1 MVTKPYVSSSNYILK
16 MSHYKKDE
24 WCDIWDGLY
33 WRFIE
38 KNKDR
43 FKKNPR
49 MSMLVKQLEKLD
61 ENRKRI
67 IGYRAEDFLRQKTG
81 M

>member
-1 MVTKPYVSSSNYILK
+1 
-16 MSHYKKDE
+16 MSHYEKGD

-38 KNKDR
+38 KNQER

-49 MSMLVKQLEKLD
+49 MSMMVAQLNKLSPD
-61 ENRKRI
+61 RKRI
-67 IGYRAEDFLRQKTG
+67 IGYRAEDFLKEKTST
-81 M
+81 